1 MKIRI
6 QVNLWSNSGRRLV
19 CADNIVD
26 STKEHVFA
34 GQNVDAGQSSL
45 SEVLLVVYF
54 SHLRSCSRRE
64 SRSWLLWQHYS
75 QGIFAGTSCISDR
88 SAWPH
93 HTDNSGLATA
103 DVERGRSLALIR
115 RILHVWHPE
124 VGEGMAFFPAWFQ
137 RDLLKMLMRS
147 WLG

>member
-75 QGIFAGTSCISDR
+75 QGIFAGTSC
-88 SAWPH
+88 
-93 HTDNSGLATA
+93 NSGLATA